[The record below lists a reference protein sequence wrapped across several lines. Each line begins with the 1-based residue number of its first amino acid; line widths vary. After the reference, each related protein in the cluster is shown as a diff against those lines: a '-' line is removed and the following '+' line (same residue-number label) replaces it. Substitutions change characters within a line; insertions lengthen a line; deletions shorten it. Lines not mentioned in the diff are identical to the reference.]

1 MKSYIKE
8 FNYPTKDGNISK
20 RRLFVMRENAV
31 AMDGLE
37 LTYLDE
43 ATQKKVLE
51 SLKDHEIRSDFLK
64 SDFLKSDAK
73 IDGYES
79 EWGVAWRRYNKEKI
93 VKDKE

>member
-8 FNYPTKDGNISK
+8 FNYPTKDGGVSK

-43 ATQKKVLE
+43 ETQKKVIQA
-51 SLKDHEIRSDFLK
+51 LKNHEVRSDFTK
-64 SDFLKSDAK
+64 SDSQ

-79 EWGVAWRRYNKEKI
+79 DWGVAWRRYNKEKI
-93 VKDKE
+93 VQDKE

>member
-8 FNYPTKDGNISK
+8 FNYPTKDGSVSK

-31 AMDGLE
+31 TMDGLE

-51 SLKDHEIRSDFLK
+51 SLKDHEVR

-73 IDGYES
+73 IDGYEND
-79 EWGVAWRRYNKEKI
+79 WGVAWRRYNKEKI

>member
-8 FNYPTKDGNISK
+8 FNYPTKDGNVSK

-51 SLKDHEIRSDFLK
+51 SLKDHEVRSV
-64 SDFLKSDAK
+64 FLKSDAK
-73 IDGYES
+73 IDGYERD
-79 EWGVAWRRYNKEKI
+79 WGVAWRRYNKEKI

>member
-8 FNYPTKDGNISK
+8 FNYPTKDGTVSK

-43 ATQKKVLE
+43 ETQKKVLE
-51 SLKDHEIRSDFLK
+51 SLKDHEVRSDFLK
-64 SDFLKSDAK
+64 LDAK

-79 EWGVAWRRYNKEKI
+79 DWGVAWRRYNKEKI

>member
-8 FNYPTKDGNISK
+8 FNYPTKDGSVSK

-31 AMDGLE
+31 TMDGLE

-51 SLKDHEIRSDFLK
+51 SLKDHEVRSDFLK
-64 SDFLKSDAK
+64 SDTK

-79 EWGVAWRRYNKEKI
+79 DWGVAWRRYNKEKI

>member
-8 FNYPTKDGNISK
+8 FNYPTKDGNVSK

-51 SLKDHEIRSDFLK
+51 SL
-64 SDFLKSDAK
+64 
-73 IDGYES
+73 
-79 EWGVAWRRYNKEKI
+79 
-93 VKDKE
+93 

>member
-8 FNYPTKDGNISK
+8 FNYPTKDGNVSK

-51 SLKDHEIRSDFLK
+51 SLKDHEVR

-79 EWGVAWRRYNKEKI
+79 DWGVAWRRYNKEKI
-93 VKDKE
+93 VKNKE